1 MVFYKS
7 LFPWLS
13 SYNSLFLLLYPFSLA
28 LGLAPSNPGSFWI
41 FFCYWKNRN
50 FLSTV
55 DVFRVQPF
63 YGNIASVGVKLLSVW
78 LRVTR
83 LGDWWSER
91 PRGRRRGPSSS
102 FFLLCS
108 AMISATYRH
117 FKGAT
122 GPARVWSTGPRCI
135 RHFHNF
141 RRIAP
146 RLDAPVSQFQKRRTA
161 YLLREKEG
169 WEWGQYR
176 LEIFMLFASSLFCK
190 KAVESFKRR
199 KYIA

>member
-1 MVFYKS
+1 MTVNVF
-7 LFPWLS
+7 W
-13 SYNSLFLLLYPFSLA
+13 
-28 LGLAPSNPGSFWI
+28 
-41 FFCYWKNRN
+41 
-50 FLSTV
+50 
-55 DVFRVQPF
+55 VQPF
-63 YGNIASVGVKLLSVW
+63 YGYIASVGVKLLSVW

-146 RLDAPVSQFQKRRTA
+146 QLDAPVSQFQKRRTA
-161 YLLREKEG
+161 YLLREKSRMRIGTIQICNLYDICLVFLCQKRSELTK
-169 WEWGQYR
+169 QAK
-176 LEIFMLFASSLFCK
+176 IVLFKTNFYQFCQ
-190 KAVESFKRR
+190 
-199 KYIA
+199 IW